1 MSVSCR
7 IATREIILT
16 KTDKVMLLFGEA
28 TEDARRGTR
37 DFALRFGPGIVEL

>member
-16 KTDKVMLLFGEA
+16 KTDKVMLLFGDNGKRTTRNEKLCIVS
-28 TEDARRGTR
+28 GSR
-37 DFALRFGPGIVEL
+37 DF